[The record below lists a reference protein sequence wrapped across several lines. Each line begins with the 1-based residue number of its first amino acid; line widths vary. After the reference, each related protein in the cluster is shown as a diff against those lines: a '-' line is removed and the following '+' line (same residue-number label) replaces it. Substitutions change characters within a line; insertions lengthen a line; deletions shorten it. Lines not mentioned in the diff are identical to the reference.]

1 MSAKKSQSPST
12 SGRDS
17 FTSSFGVLVALA
29 GSAIG
34 LGNLWRFPY
43 LVGENGGA
51 AFIFIYIGFVFILCL
66 PIMYSEFIIGRRS
79 QRNVFGAFKV
89 LAPGSKWGIVGI
101 FAVLSS
107 LCILSFYSVVGGWSI
122 EYLVK
127 AITFDF
133 TREAGGNLDTM
144 FSDFVTSPIKP
155 IIWHVVFLL
164 LTALVVIAGIEK
176 GIEKYTKMMMP
187 MLFVMIII
195 IAIRSV
201 TLEGSKEGINYL
213 FKPDFSKVT
222 FETLLSALGQAFFS
236 LSIGCG
242 TIMTYASYVKK
253 SENIVKLSAYTAIAD
268 TTFAIIAGCAI
279 MPAVFAFGISPGEGP
294 GLVFITLPKIFAQM
308 PLGGILAIIFF
319 FVLIIAALTS
329 SISLLEVVV
338 AYLKEEFN
346 MKRTTAVIIGSSI
359 FLVTGCLA
367 SLSMGVLSDVKI
379 MGKTFFDLFDSLSS
393 DFFLTICGLLVVIFV
408 GWRLGKA
415 NVMDELTN
423 SGTLKF
429 PRWFTETTFFI
440 IRFVAPV
447 TILVIMIFG

>member
-1 MSAKKSQSPST
+1 MSAKKSQSPSA

-43 LVGENGGA
+43 HVGENGGA

-144 FSDFVTSPIKP
+144 FSDFVSSPIKP
-155 IIWHVVFLL
+155 LIWHVVFLL

-222 FETLLSALGQAFFS
+222 FNTLLAALGQAFFS

-253 SENIVKLSAYTAIAD
+253 SKNIVKLSAYTAIAD

-308 PLGGILAIIFF
+308 PLGGILAIIF
-319 FVLIIAALTS
+319 
-329 SISLLEVVV
+329 
-338 AYLKEEFN
+338 
-346 MKRTTAVIIGSSI
+346 
-359 FLVTGCLA
+359 
-367 SLSMGVLSDVKI
+367 
-379 MGKTFFDLFDSLSS
+379 
-393 DFFLTICGLLVVIFV
+393 
-408 GWRLGKA
+408 
-415 NVMDELTN
+415 
-423 SGTLKF
+423 
-429 PRWFTETTFFI
+429 
-440 IRFVAPV
+440 
-447 TILVIMIFG
+447 